1 MATTSVKNAISNAM
15 QSPSTSQGVKGGG
28 IGSTEGDAFF
38 GDHAVSTFVSSKSA
52 NGQSKLLTNTTPSL
66 GNASSTTTSTL
77 NNNNPNQQ
85 NIAKT
90 DTAAEHDEEE
100 GASSGDD
107 VGNSPDAKGK
117 AIVKKKTKKPSK
129 PQ

>member
-1 MATTSVKNAISNAM
+1 M
-15 QSPSTSQGVKGGG
+15 
-28 IGSTEGDAFF
+28 
-38 GDHAVSTFVSSKSA
+38 STFVSSKSA
-52 NGQSKLLTNTTPSL
+52 NGQTKPLSNTTPSL

-77 NNNNPNQQ
+77 NNNNNPNQA

-90 DTAAEHDEEE
+90 DAAAEHDEEE
-100 GASSGDD
+100 GATSGEDA
-107 VGNSPDAKGK
+107 GNSPDGKGK